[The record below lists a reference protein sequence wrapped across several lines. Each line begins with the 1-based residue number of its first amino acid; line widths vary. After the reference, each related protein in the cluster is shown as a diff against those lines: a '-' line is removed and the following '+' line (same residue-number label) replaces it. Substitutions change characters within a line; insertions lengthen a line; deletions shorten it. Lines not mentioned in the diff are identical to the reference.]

1 MEEKQRSKPVKRIF
15 DKYVDVVSGIFLPA
29 MGAMMGAALCKIL
42 PMLFV
47 SLGWL
52 REGSDT
58 YRILYAIGDGFFYF
72 LPILLAYT
80 AAEKFGANKYL
91 SVCVAMALVYPDVT
105 AMYNAGVP
113 VSFLGLP
120 VRLISYPSSVLPIIA
135 AVYVQSWLEKG
146 FGKLLPELI
155 RSIFAPLLTLLITVP
170 LTLLVIGPVMDMI
183 SSGIGTAISWLLE
196 TSPVLT
202 ALILGF
208 FWQIIILFGFHWG
221 LVPIVM
227 TNLARNGGD
236 NLLPLCNGLTFA
248 ISGAV
253 LAVLLKT
260 RQAEI
265 RKTAIPAFVSI
276 FVGGISEPA
285 IYGIC
290 LKYKRPFFIV
300 CLCTALSGVP
310 MALGHVVWPGLLS
323 TNVMTAPIQIGFGGM
338 PVVWSMLIA
347 FFGAFVL
354 TWLFGFRDNLAL
366 QETAPQISEFKGEE

>member
-1 MEEKQRSKPVKRIF
+1 MEEKKGSPIKRVF
-15 DKYVDVVSGIFLPA
+15 DKYVDIVSGIFLPA

-47 SLGWL
+47 TLGWL
-52 REGSDT
+52 GEESTT

-91 SVCVAMALVYPDVT
+91 SVCIAMALVYPDIT
-105 AMYNAGVP
+105 AMYSAGAP
-113 VSFLGLP
+113 VTFLGLP

-135 AVYVQSWLEKG
+135 AVYGQSWLEKG
-146 FGKLLPELI
+146 LNKVFPQLI
-155 RSIFAPLLTLLITVP
+155 RSILAPVLTLLIMVP
-170 LTLLVIGPVMDMI
+170 ATLLVIGPIMDVI
-183 SSGIGTAISWLLE
+183 SSGIGAGISWLLD

-208 FWQIIILFGFHWG
+208 FWQIIVLFGFHWG
-221 LVPIVM
+221 IVPIVI
-227 TNLARNGGD
+227 TNLAANGGD

-260 RQAEI
+260 KNAEV
-265 RKTAIPAFVSI
+265 RRTAIPAFVSI

-285 IYGIC
+285 IYGVC

-300 CLCTALSGVP
+300 CLCTALAGVP
-310 MALGHVVWPGLLS
+310 MALGHVVYPGLLA
-323 TNVMTAPIQIGFGGM
+323 TNILTAPALIGFGGM
-338 PVVWSMLIA
+338 PVVWSIGIS
-347 FFGAFVL
+347 FVGAFVL
-354 TWLFGFRDNLAL
+354 TWLFGFRDSMVSTEPD
-366 QETAPQISEFKGEE
+366 QEQQTV